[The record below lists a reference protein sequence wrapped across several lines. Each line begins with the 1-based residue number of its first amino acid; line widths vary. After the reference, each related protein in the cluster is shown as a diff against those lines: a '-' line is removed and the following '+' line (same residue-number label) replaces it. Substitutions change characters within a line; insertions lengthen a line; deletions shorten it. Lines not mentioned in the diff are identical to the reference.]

1 MIVARFSNNTL
12 ALPAFVAS
20 LSLLFLTFHALFD
33 LWRDTEAEDADLDDV
48 GANGRRFETSLDFLR
63 DRIGSHGGFA
73 IFCFVT
79 ARLIGCVILLA
90 LSASSTVSCYSL
102 RPRPNTPSFSFAPL
116 FSECPEA
123 FMTLTYLYCS
133 ISALVSLFAN
143 KWGPLVAR
151 YNIVVLLSAL
161 SVYVYR
167 DIWPLATYVQ
177 PPEDGPEGL
186 TLWLKIVVLFTTAVI
201 IPLFVPRRYVPVDPK
216 VDPMPVTNGEDT
228 CSLFSLLVFAF
239 LDPVVSL
246 AYRESHLRF
255 DQLPP
260 LMDKDYAK
268 NMKRKSFPH
277 LDTFSGTKRRHIF
290 FGLMR
295 IFWKE
300 YFIMAL
306 TIFGQAFAVLLSP
319 IGLNGLLTDLQSGGE
334 GAVVRPW
341 LWIICIFAGPFLRL
355 ICSQHYLFIAS
366 RTLVR
371 AESALTQLVFE
382 HSLRIRLKA
391 ESSIANES
399 DGKDVGTV
407 SPASSTQDTASVAE
421 SSSSA
426 RRTNG
431 TDPQRDSELTAE
443 GSREASGDSR
453 TPSASS
459 KGKTK
464 DDGTALSKPKPRKEK
479 RDAHNMIGK
488 INNLVTTDLGNIL
501 EGRDFLMPILFFPLQ
516 VTLCVVLLYAFLGWS
531 TFVGLITMVILLF
544 VPGYVAKKVQEVQAL
559 RMKKTDARV
568 QDVTEAVS
576 VLRMIKLFG
585 WEEKIARRIQ
595 AKRDEELFLEVIT
608 SMLMTL
614 DQIIRSTSYLIPA
627 LTMLITYTTYTVIMK
642 KELRPSTIFSS
653 MAVFLVLRIQM
664 MTGTTYLK
672 KAIKAKVSLDRM
684 NDFLK
689 NTELLDAFSHAAP
702 VVSTERDNN
711 NKEIG
716 FKNASFLWSL
726 EGEDGSCTP
735 NSRPFRL
742 RIDGKLTFEP
752 NCINLIIGPTGS
764 GKTSLLMALLGE
776 MHYIPLDPDSWFN
789 LPRTGGIAYAAQEA
803 WVQNET
809 IRENILFGSPYDEAR
824 YRKVIHQCALEK
836 DLELF
841 DAGDNTEVGEKGL
854 TLSGGQKARVS
865 LARAIYSPAKIVLLD
880 DILAALDVHTSA
892 WIVDKCLQGDLLK
905 GRTILLVTHNIA
917 LTRPI
922 SRNIVSISLDGTA
935 RSQNEGLEALI
946 ESDSAL
952 AAEVERDQEET
963 IVAMEDI
970 PSLSHKE
977 APNDTGKLIVAEE
990 IAKGHVTWR
999 SLKLF
1004 LSALGGAHPFVFF
1017 SVCITG
1023 FLLTEW
1029 FNTLQIWF
1037 MGYWGSQYE
1046 HHEPSEVRAFSY
1058 LSVYSAIL
1066 FFSMVLWVAAYG
1078 FFAFASM
1085 RASRSIHVALV
1096 ESILGSTLR
1105 WLDET
1110 PAGRIIARCT
1120 KDISAVDGS
1129 IPEAFYYLT
1138 ELWMAMMTRLLVVFI
1153 FSPAFLVPGLGVA
1166 LFGFYIG
1173 NVYLK
1178 AQLSVKRE
1186 MSNARSP
1193 LLTHFGAAISGIVS
1207 IRAYGA
1213 QDAFKLESLKRV
1225 DYYVRIAR
1233 ISYNLNQWI
1242 SVRIHF
1248 LGAIFTAGLA
1258 TYLVYARPV
1267 GAANTGFSLNMVV
1280 EFCTLM
1286 LWWVRFLNSLE
1297 VEANSL
1303 ERILAYLEIE
1313 HEHEQK
1319 PRASGNPPA
1328 AWPASGDL
1336 RVDNLSAQYSQNGPK
1351 VLHELSFHIASGE
1364 RIGIVGRT
1372 GSGKSSLT
1380 LSLLRCIITEGSVYY
1395 DGLLTDD
1402 VNLDILRNNITIIPQ
1417 IPELLSGTLRR
1428 NLDPFE
1434 QHDDA
1439 TLNDALRAAGLFS
1452 LQEELGEPRL
1462 TLDSNIAMG
1471 GGNLS
1476 VGQRQILAL
1485 ARAMVRG
1492 TKLLILDEATSAIG
1506 TPSEVDYWGLKTEYL
1521 IAFLEDYKTDAVIQD
1536 TLRHQLSSDV
1546 TVITVAHRLQTI
1558 MDADKIMVLDS
1569 GRIAEFDS
1577 PRNLLQ
1583 KEGGLFKT
1591 LVDGSGD
1598 KTLLYSMA
1606 ERRASTS
1613 HCQ

>member
-1 MIVARFSNNTL
+1 MDLESVGLGHTYASAFVPRLFLNNTL

-33 LWRDTEAEDADLDDV
+33 LWKSTEAEDADLDDF
-48 GANGRRFETSLDFLR
+48 GANGRHFETFLDFLE
-63 DRIGSHGGFA
+63 DRINSHGGFT

-79 ARLIGCVILLA
+79 ARLIGCLVLLA
-90 LSASSTVSCYSL
+90 LSACSTVSCYSSG
-102 RPRPNTPSFSFAPL
+102 PRPNTPSFSFARL
-116 FSECPEA
+116 FSQCPEA
-123 FMTLTYLYCS
+123 FMTLTYLYSS

-151 YNIVVLLSAL
+151 YNIVVLLSSF

-177 PPEDGPEGL
+177 SPEDGSEGL
-186 TLWLKIVVLFTTAVI
+186 TLWLKIVMLFTTAVI

-216 VDPMPVTNGEDT
+216 DPMPVTNGEDT
-228 CSLFSLLVFAF
+228 CSWFSLLVFAF

-268 NMKRKSFPH
+268 NLKRKSFPH
-277 LDTFSGTKRRHIF
+277 LDTFSGAKRRHIF

-319 IGLNGLLTDLQSGGE
+319 IGLNHLLTYLQSGGE

-341 LWIICIFAGPFLRL
+341 FWIICIFAGPFLRL

-391 ESSIANES
+391 ESSHANES
-399 DGKDVGTV
+399 DGKDMGAV
-407 SPASSTQDTASVAE
+407 SPTSSTPDTTSVAE
-421 SSSSA
+421 SFSSA
-426 RRTNG
+426 PRTNG
-431 TDPQRDSELTAE
+431 MDSQRASESTAT
-443 GSREASGDSR
+443 GSREASSDSR
-453 TPSASS
+453 TPSASI
-459 KGKTK
+459 KGKIK
-464 DDGTALSKPKPRKEK
+464 DDGTTLSKPKPTKEK
-479 RDAHNMIGK
+479 KDAHNMIGK

-516 VTLCVVLLYAFLGWS
+516 VTLCIVLLYTFLGWS
-531 TFVGLITMVILLF
+531 AFVGLITMVILLF
-544 VPGYVAKKVQEVQAL
+544 VPGYVTKKVQEVQAL

-585 WEEKIARRIQ
+585 WEEKMARRIQ
-595 AKRDEELFLEVIT
+595 AKRDEELVYLWKLKFLEVIT
-608 SMLMTL
+608 SML
-614 DQIIRSTSYLIPA
+614 IYLIPA
-627 LTMLITYTTYTVIMK
+627 LTMLITYATYTVVMK

-664 MTGTTYLK
+664 MTGTSYLK

-689 NTELLDAFSHAAP
+689 NTELLDAFSHTT
-702 VVSTERDNN
+702 VLSTEHDDNN
-711 NKEIG
+711 TEIG
-716 FKNASFLWSL
+716 FMDASFSWSV

-735 NSRPFRL
+735 SSRPFRL
-742 RIDGKLTFEP
+742 RIEGKLTFEP
-752 NCINLIIGPTGS
+752 NYINLIIGPTGS
-764 GKTSLLMALLGE
+764 GKTSMLMALLGE
-776 MHYIPLDPDSWFN
+776 MHYMPLNPDSWFS

-865 LARAIYSPAKIVLLD
+865 LARAIYSPAKVVLLD

-892 WIVDKCLQGDLLK
+892 WIVDKCLQGDVLK
-905 GRTILLVTHNIA
+905 GRTVLLVTHNLA

-922 SRNIVSISLDGTA
+922 SRNIVSISLDGTV
-935 RSQNEGLEALI
+935 RSQNEGLEVLI

-952 AAEVERDQEET
+952 ALAVERDQEET
-963 IVAMEDI
+963 VVALEDI

-977 APNDTGKLIVAEE
+977 APDNAGKLIVAEE

-1004 LSALGGAHPFVFF
+1004 LSALGGAHPFIFF
-1017 SVCITG
+1017 SVCVTG

-1046 HHEPSEVRAFSY
+1046 RHQPSEVRAFSY
-1058 LSVYSAIL
+1058 LSLYSAIL

-1078 FFAFASM
+1078 FYAFASM
-1085 RASRSIHVALV
+1085 RASRTIHIALV

-1120 KDISAVDGS
+1120 KDIGAVDGS

-1138 ELWMAMMTRLLVVFI
+1138 ELGMAMMTRLLVVFL

-1178 AQLSVKRE
+1178 AQLSIKRE
-1186 MSNARSP
+1186 MSNVRSP
-1193 LLTHFGAAISGIVS
+1193 LLTHFGAAISGIAS

-1225 DYYVRIAR
+1225 DHYVRIAR

-1248 LGAIFTAGLA
+1248 LGAIFTAALA

-1286 LWWVRFLNSLE
+1286 LWWVRFLNELE

-1303 ERILAYLEIE
+1303 ERILAYLDIE
-1313 HEHEQK
+1313 HEPK

-1328 AWPASGDL
+1328 AWPTSGDL
-1336 RVDNLSAQYSQNGPK
+1336 RVENLSARYSQNGPK
-1351 VLHELSFHIASGE
+1351 VLHELSFHVASGQ

-1380 LSLLRCIITEGSVYY
+1380 LSLLRCILTEGSVYY
-1395 DGLLTDD
+1395 DGLLTDN
-1402 VNLDILRNNITIIPQ
+1402 VNLDTLRHNITIIPQ

-1439 TLNDALRAAGLFS
+1439 TLNNALRAAGLFS
-1452 LQEELGEPRL
+1452 LQEELGESKL
-1462 TLDSNIAMG
+1462 TLDSNIATG

-1492 TKLLILDEATSAIG
+1492 SKLLILDEATSAI
-1506 TPSEVDYWGLKTEYL
+1506 
-1521 IAFLEDYKTDAVIQD
+1521 DYKTDAVIQA

-1583 KEGGLFKT
+1583 KEGSLFKT

-1598 KTLLYSMA
+1598 KALLYSMA